1 MSRISKYDKKILLTI
16 IDNIENFMK
25 IYELHYLTDEF
36 YKNYLSGS
44 LDDYEAK
51 SIGIQLCNILMTIF
65 FEVLIAKE

>member
-1 MSRISKYDKKILLTI
+1 
-16 IDNIENFMK
+16 MK

-65 FEVLIAKE
+65 FEVLMAKE